1 MAKAIE
7 PVPGIRLSG
16 MIPQQ
21 QTLPQ
26 PLPIREGR
34 NVLANLQD
42 KLAKQKDDSSPMNGV
57 ASPLPHREGQGG
69 GSIKEAIIAGD
80 SAAAIAATQEAIATG
95 EEPQTLINEQM
106 IGAMSEVGHRFQEGK
121 AFVPQLLMAGRAMKA
136 ALGELQPLM
145 AGTART
151 SLGKVVIGTVKGDL
165 HDIGKNLVA
174 SMLEGCG
181 FEVVNIGID
190 VSADKFIEA
199 VRENQPDILC
209 MSALLT
215 TTMGYM
221 KEVIEALERAGI
233 RNKVK
238 VMVGGAPVTQ
248 GFADEIGA
256 DGYSDNANSAVTVA
270 KQLLGKTN
278 TL

>member
-1 MAKAIE
+1 MYQAILC
-7 PVPGIRLSG
+7 GKS
-16 MIPQQ
+16 
-21 QTLPQ
+21 
-26 PLPIREGR
+26 
-34 NVLANLQD
+34 D
-42 KLAKQKDDSSPMNGV
+42 
-57 ASPLPHREGQGG
+57 
-69 GSIKEAIIAGD
+69 EAAT
-80 SAAAIAATQEAIATG
+80 ATKAAITEDIV
-95 EEPQTLINEQM
+95 PQDLINGQM
-106 IGAMSEVGHRFQEGK
+106 IRAMSEVGQRFQDGQ

-136 ALGELQPLM
+136 ALEILKPML
-145 AGTART
+145 AGAAST

-181 FEVVNIGID
+181 FEVINIGID

-199 VRENQPDILC
+199 VKQNQPDILC

-221 KEVIEALERAGI
+221 KEVIEALEKAGI
-233 RNKVK
+233 RDQVK

-270 KQLLGKTN
+270 KELLRGKR
-278 TL
+278 